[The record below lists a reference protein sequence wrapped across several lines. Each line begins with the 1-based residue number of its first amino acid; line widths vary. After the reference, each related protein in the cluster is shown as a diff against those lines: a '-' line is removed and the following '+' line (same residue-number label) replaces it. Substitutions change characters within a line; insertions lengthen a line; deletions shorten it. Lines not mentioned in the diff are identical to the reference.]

1 MAAAKL
7 RANRFNLQVRLAR
20 ALGEGMLWRMASGES
35 RSRGGLFI
43 ELRLRE
49 ALNAVLMMSPSIL
62 LLGCGGPGPGI
73 EDDPDF
79 VPVVCRDG
87 KPQFTEGLAP
97 ALPAE
102 SIELVSDQSGGQG
115 FTFGSCQDRVCTM
128 SLEVVQ
134 GGQTRTLT
142 AREQVV
148 EFLGEIDTP
157 AEAILIAQLESF
169 EVQCGRGGTRPA
181 SSGFDVQAHRFVGC
195 DGRDRFLLHV
205 DPAGELTQV
214 SQVTEKR
221 ADSNC
226 VVGRRPRGLCPPRRE
241 QNQRSSAGYL
251 ARAAELE
258 AASVPAFEQ
267 LGEELARLGAP
278 KFLCWRAYAAA
289 QDERR
294 HARVVS
300 RLARRYGAE
309 PELRRVQPR
318 APLSVEQLALEN
330 AQEGCVREA
339 FGALVGAWQAL
350 HATDPRVRAAY
361 AVIAKE
367 EARHAALSFRVARWA
382 DTQLSAAQRRR
393 VARAQRAAIAQ
404 LYRMIEASP
413 SSAVQRDLGVPN
425 AEQARRLAD
434 ELGQRL
440 WS

>member
-1 MAAAKL
+1 
-7 RANRFNLQVRLAR
+7 
-20 ALGEGMLWRMASGES
+20 MLWRMASGES
-35 RSRGGLFI
+35 RSRGRVSI

-49 ALNAVLMMSPSIL
+49 ALSAVLLMSPSIL
-62 LLGCGGPGPGI
+62 LMGCGGPGPGI

-79 VPVVCRDG
+79 VPVVCTDG

-97 ALPAE
+97 PVPTE
-102 SIELVSDQSGGQG
+102 SIELISDVSGSGSG
-115 FTFGSCQDRVCTM
+115 FTFGSCLDRLCTM
-128 SLEVVQ
+128 ALEVVQ
-134 GGQTRTLT
+134 DGQTRTLT
-142 AREQVV
+142 TREQVL
-148 EFLGEIDTP
+148 EFLGVIDTP
-157 AEAILIAQLESF
+157 AEALFVAQMGSF
-169 EVQCGRGGTRPA
+169 EVQCGRGGTRPT

-205 DPAGELTQV
+205 DPAGELTQI

-226 VVGRRPRGLCPPRRE
+226 VVGRRPRGLCPPKRE
-241 QNQRSSAGYL
+241 QDQRSSAGYL

-267 LGEELARLGAP
+267 LGEELTRLGAP
-278 KFLCWRAYAAA
+278 KLLCGRAYAAA

-300 RLARRYGAE
+300 SLARRYGAE
-309 PELRRVQPR
+309 PELRRVRPR
-318 APLSVEQLALEN
+318 AALGLEQLALEN

-367 EARHAALSFRVARWA
+367 EARHAALSFRIARWA
-382 DTQLSAAQRRR
+382 DTQLSDAQRRR
-393 VARAQRAAIAQ
+393 VTRARRAAIAE
-404 LYRMIEASP
+404 LYRMIEEAP
-413 SSAVQRDLGVPN
+413 SAAVQRDLGVPN
-425 AEQARRLAD
+425 AAQARRLAD